1 MNLKT
6 MAKRG
11 ISLSLAVMLG
21 AAGVPTSGFM
31 PVMHTYAASED
42 AAEETVDVLAAFD
55 FNTGIGGWYYGKDW
69 AYNYS
74 AQDSSV
80 EAEEGQMKLNVD
92 YTKDKD
98 KDWSQATAVWEPEDG
113 QGINLSGATSVT
125 LNFVYL

>member
-74 AQDSSV
+74 AQ
-80 EAEEGQMKLNVD
+80 ARLLRRRKGR
-92 YTKDKD
+92 
-98 KDWSQATAVWEPEDG
+98 
-113 QGINLSGATSVT
+113 
-125 LNFVYL
+125 